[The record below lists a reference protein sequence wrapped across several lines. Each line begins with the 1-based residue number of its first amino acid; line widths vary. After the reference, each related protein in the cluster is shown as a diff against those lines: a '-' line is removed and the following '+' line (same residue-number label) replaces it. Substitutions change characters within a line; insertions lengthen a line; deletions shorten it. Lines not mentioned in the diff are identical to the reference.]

1 MKFAKIVFTSAGIW
15 GLLVITPLFF
25 VERLIGRNHPPAITH
40 PEYFYGFACVAFAFQ
55 IVFLIIGRDPIRY
68 RPLMLVSLVEK
79 FPFVVVCAVL
89 YTSGQ
94 LYNGFLVGPAM
105 DLVFGVFFFISYVK
119 TAPEKAS
126 VSAVGR

>member
-1 MKFAKIVFTSAGIW
+1 MTFAKIVFTAAGIW

-25 VERLIGRNHPPAITH
+25 VENLIGRDHPPAITH

-89 YTSGQ
+89 YLRGQ

-105 DLVFGVFFFISYVK
+105 DLLFGILFFISYVK
-119 TAPEKAS
+119 TAPGKAS
-126 VSAVGR
+126 VSAAGR